1 MPSKPLKV
9 NVPVQADTVEEAI
22 ADLQGKYL
30 RATKRT
36 CRVVQQATDYNVAR
50 VCQPLI
56 DDWRSGKVAYGN
68 GTITLSFTGGELA
81 QVADLVIYKPAE
93 GERFLYSKPADE
105 TVTQKAQQLSLDELT
120 AEFSRQPDLLPA
132 LVQMI
137 ATLMEG
143 FTELAANQRAME
155 SRLSQLLSDYAGFK
169 RQVESQSATF
179 AQLLAHQLNS
189 ANLPL
194 SQRLDALE
202 SQLQQLVAQL
212 SDLADIPETETAHVP
227 KTEAEWRQLIRDTW
241 GTVGDY
247 EKYSDTYRA
256 ANAETPLFD
265 TPDWIALCELEW
277 ARKLSPTLATLYKLI
292 YDKDGIGYEGAN
304 ILHQFGRHIDPH
316 TGERYYIYRRSGF
329 TAYDALWQM
338 VRNPQNS
345 WLPEIRRITLRVA
358 RLHPDVL
365 QLFGWE
371 QEAIAGL
378 ESVVERAYREQ
389 QSTHDS
395 GRTPYQTRPPGTTL
409 RDYLAVLN
417 LGPFTPITVEAIKR
431 AYRQAMKT
439 AHPDTGGSKEQAQR
453 VNEAYEAVMRH
464 YFPKANSTSP
474 RTG

>member
-1 MPSKPLKV
+1 MPPKPLKV
-9 NVPVQADTVEEAI
+9 TVPVQAETVEEAI
-22 ADLQGKYL
+22 ATLRGQYL
-30 RATKRT
+30 RAMKRT
-36 CRVVQQATDYNVAR
+36 CKVVTQGTDYNVAQI
-50 VCQPLI
+50 CQPLI
-56 DDWRSGKVAYGN
+56 DDWLSGKVAYSK
-68 GTITLSFTGGELA
+68 GTIDLSFTNRELA
-81 QVADLVIYKPAE
+81 IVADLVIYKPEA
-93 GERFLYSKPADE
+93 GERFLYSKPANAG
-105 TVTQKAQQLSLDELT
+105 VTQQSQQLSLDDLAT
-120 AEFSRQPDLLPA
+120 EFSRQPDLLPT

-137 ATLMEG
+137 ATLTDG
-143 FTELAANQRAME
+143 FAELAANQRAIE
-155 SRLSQLLSDYAGFK
+155 SRLSQLLSEHTGLK

-179 AQLLAHQLNS
+179 AQLVAHQLNS

-212 SDLADIPETETAHVP
+212 SDLADMPEAETSHAP
-227 KTEAEWRQLIRDTW
+227 QTEAEWRQLIRDTW

-247 EKYSDTYRA
+247 EQYSETYRA

-265 TPDWIALCELEW
+265 PPDWIALCELDW
-277 ARKLSPTLATLYKLI
+277 ARKLSPTLANLHKLM

-304 ILHQFGRHIDPH
+304 ILHQFGRHLDSH

-345 WLPEIRRITLRVA
+345 WLPEIRRITVRVA

-365 QLFGWE
+365 QMFGWE

-389 QSTHDS
+389 QSAYDAS
-395 GRTPYQTRPPGTTL
+395 RNQYQAKPPGTTL

-439 AHPDTGGSKEQAQR
+439 AHPDAGGSKEQAQR

-464 YFPKANSTSP
+464 YFPKAGATSP